1 MKKNTMKMRNGDSPL
16 QVLMEDFHDW
26 RLKEFPEYAT
36 TADVHLYNDRL
47 ETISLAKFDERKA
60 KCDDFLS
67 RLRLINEKELSSLD
81 LLNYE
86 LLDEHLNMCI
96 EGYEWRFHGA
106 CNPVT
111 FLENTHINFK
121 SYLIDAT
128 PLDNKEDLLN
138 YVKRIKSIPSQ
149 ISEQI
154 NVMREAI
161 VHKTTLHRLS
171 VERVPEQLTEIIDSA
186 IEQNPF
192 FEPCL
197 NKIAVLKGIYL
208 NIYECSIKVDF
219 LFINFYR
226 YLII

>member
-1 MKKNTMKMRNGDSPL
+1 MLKKNTMKMGSGTSPL
-16 QVLMEDFHDW
+16 QVLVEDFHDW

-47 ETISLAKFDERKA
+47 ETISLAKFDDRKA
-60 KCDDFLS
+60 KCDEFLS
-67 RLRLINEKELSSLD
+67 RLRLINEKGLSSFD

-86 LLDEHLNMCI
+86 LMDEHLNMCI
-96 EGYEWRFHGA
+96 EGHQWRFHGA

-111 FLENTHINFK
+111 FLESTHINFK
-121 SYLIDAT
+121 SFLIDAT
-128 PLDNKEDLLN
+128 PLNNKEDLLN
-138 YVKRIKSIPSQ
+138 YVKRIKTIPSQ

-154 NVMREAI
+154 QVMREAI

-186 IEQNPF
+186 IEKNPF

-197 NKIAVLKGIYL
+197 NKIAALKGIYCNTYASSL
-208 NIYECSIKVDF
+208 KFDM
-219 LFINFYR
+219 L
-226 YLII
+226 